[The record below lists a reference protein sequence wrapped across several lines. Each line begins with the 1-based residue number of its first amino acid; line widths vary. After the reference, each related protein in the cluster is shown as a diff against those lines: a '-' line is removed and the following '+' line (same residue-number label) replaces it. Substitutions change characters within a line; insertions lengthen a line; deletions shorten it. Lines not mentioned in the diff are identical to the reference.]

1 MTAEAKITVAPA
13 NPFADMSKH
22 WAKDYVNELYFD
34 GVLTGSTG
42 SDGKLYYRPNDSM
55 TRQEFVVALMR
66 FLDVDVTLYTKSDL
80 PYADNDK
87 IAKWAQD
94 AMKAAY
100 QLGYMSGSSSNGK
113 LYAKP
118 TATISRQEAM
128 VILARSQK
136 LQQED
141 ESVLDKF
148 TDAGRVASWARPEL
162 AAMVERGIISGSKGK
177 LNPTGNVT
185 RGEVA
190 KMLYALRY
198 SDSDS

>member
-1 MTAEAKITVAPA
+1 MI
-13 NPFADMSKH
+13 NS
-22 WAKDYVNELYFD
+22 LYFD
-34 GVLTGSTG
+34 GVVTGSTQK
-42 SDGKLYYRPNDSM
+42 DGTMIYRPDDSM

-66 FLDVDVTLYTKSDL
+66 YLGTNLSDYENTKL
-80 PYADNDK
+80 PFADSSK
-87 IAKWAQD
+87 IAKWASD

-100 QLGYMSGSSSNGK
+100 AMGYLTGSSSDGK

-141 ESVLDKF
+141 ESVLNKF

-185 RGEVA
+185 PGEAA

-198 SDSDS
+198 SHSDS

>member
-1 MTAEAKITVAPA
+1 
-13 NPFADMSKH
+13 
-22 WAKDYVNELYFD
+22 
-34 GVLTGSTG
+34 
-42 SDGKLYYRPNDSM
+42 M

-141 ESVLDKF
+141 ESVLNKF
-148 TDAGRVASWARPEL
+148 TDAGRIASWARPEL